1 SMSGLDNCPAIT
13 NDNHYLMGPPGGVAF
28 HGAARSRESAGFLDP
43 WSSSSFA
50 QVVDFID
57 ACFAMMSKRLK
68 SVHHH
73 GSGNRFS
80 EAEYQSAGGHNQ
92 CPPSDSGRQAEKC

>member
-1 SMSGLDNCPAIT
+1 MSGLDDWSVIA
-13 NDNHYLMGPPGGVAF
+13 NDNHYCMGPPGRVAF
-28 HGAARSRESAGFLDP
+28 HGAARSRESASFLDP

-50 QVVDFID
+50 QVFDFID

-80 EAEYQSAGGHNQ
+80 EAEY
-92 CPPSDSGRQAEKC
+92 

>member
-1 SMSGLDNCPAIT
+1 MSGLDNCPAII
-13 NDNHYLMGPPGGVAF
+13 NDNHYLMGPLGGVAF

-57 ACFAMMSKRLK
+57 ACFAMMSKWLK